1 MIMKNFSILYLM
13 LLFISI
19 GYSQNSKTEK
29 AANQFLGSLS
39 DSQKEKAIVNFEDEN
54 RTKWHFFPSTMYS
67 REGIPLKE
75 LNVEQRDLL
84 QKLLRTYLNRNGY
97 KKTNEAIEAEGILND
112 LENNSAMR
120 DTGLYYVTFYGTP
133 NKEKPWGWGFEGHH
147 LSLNFTI
154 NGADI
159 SYVPM
164 FHGAS
169 PAIYKDKRFLKNE
182 EDIALELVNVLDM
195 DQRAKAI
202 MSDSALDDIV
212 SGNKSEITPLKTEGL
227 SASEMTD
234 TQRNI
239 LFRLIR
245 QYISSMPEPLEN
257 ARMKIIRTEEL
268 QDIHFSWAGKT
279 ELKEPHYYKVQGK
292 SFLIELDNT
301 QNNANH
307 IHSVWRN
314 FDGDFGRDLIKE
326 HYKNSDHH

>member
-1 MIMKNFSILYLM
+1 MKKLSILLLL
-13 LLFISI
+13 LLFISTS
-19 GYSQNSKTEK
+19 YSQSSKTEK
-29 AANQFLGSLS
+29 VANRFIGSLS
-39 DSQKEKAIVNFEDEN
+39 DSQKEKAIVNFEDQS

-75 LNVEQRDLL
+75 LDDDQKDLL
-84 QKLLRTYLNRNGY
+84 QKLLKTYLNTNGY

-120 DTGLYYVTFYGTP
+120 DTGLYYVTFYGIP

-154 NGADI
+154 DGTDI

-182 EDIALELVNVLDM
+182 EDIALELVNSLDKN
-195 DQRAKAI
+195 QRVKAI
-202 MSDSALDDIV
+202 ISDKALDDIV
-212 SGNKSEITPLKTEGL
+212 SGNKTEIIPQKTEGL
-227 SASEMTD
+227 SASEMND
-234 TQRNI
+234 AQRNI

-245 QYISSMPEPLEN
+245 QYIASMPESLAN
-257 ARMKIIRTEEL
+257 ARMKSIEAEEIE
-268 QDIHFSWAGKT
+268 DIHFSWAGKT
-279 ELKEPHYYKVQGK
+279 ELKAPHYYKVQGK